1 MLRYQLFFSLGVVFI
16 AVWKALLS
24 NLSTVKATASA
35 NLGLHTAHVEILVVY
50 LPIWA
55 IMALG
60 IYALTSVLYRVAT
73 FGDCP
78 GAADELGRRI
88 IVAKEKLKG
97 AGFSF

>member
-1 MLRYQLFFSLGVVFI
+1 MLRYQIFLSIGVVFVS
-16 AVWKALLS
+16 VWKALLS
-24 NLSTVKATASA
+24 NLSTVKSTAAA
-35 NLGLHTAHVEILVVY
+35 NLGLHAAHVETLVVY

-55 IMALG
+55 IAALG

-78 GAADELGRRI
+78 GAADDLGRRI
-88 IVAKEKLKG
+88 VAAKEKLKG

>member
-1 MLRYQLFFSLGVVFI
+1 MLRYQLFFSVGVLFI
-16 AVWKALLS
+16 SVWKALLS
-24 NLSTVKATASA
+24 NLSTVKATAST
-35 NLGLHTAHVEILVVY
+35 NLGLHTTHAEILVIY

-55 IMALG
+55 IAALG

-78 GAADELGRRI
+78 GAADDLGRRV